1 MYKALVFCG
10 CFVVVFTAGC
20 WLYIRLPVYDKQLL
34 CVDDLEKVGIGAKN
48 VIVTERNGV
57 FTINKSDGTS
67 IIYQKT
73 AFERCVIMQSD

>member
-10 CFVVVFTAGC
+10 CFVLVFTAGG
-20 WLYIRLPVYDKQLL
+20 WLYIRLPAYDKQFL
-34 CVDDLEKVGIGAKN
+34 CVDDLKKVGIGVKN
-48 VIVTERNGV
+48 VMVTERNGV